1 MATTEVR
8 VPSRMKLGATIKGRQ
23 EAPKRTLVIGV
34 EGVGKSTF
42 ASNAPSP
49 IFLCSEDGTAQLD
62 IERFP
67 APQTWTEVLEAVSE
81 LTVAEHPHRTLVIDT
96 LDWAEPML
104 WAHICERDKQDNI
117 EAYGYGKGYVAA
129 LDEWRILIA
138 ALERMRATKKMEV
151 VMLAHS
157 WIKPFKNPEGQDF
170 DRYEMKLHPK
180 ASGLIKEWCDNVLF
194 ANFET
199 FATKD
204 PKTKRVKGVSSGA
217 RLLYTTRTAAYD
229 AKNRYDLPESLPLDW
244 GEYAAACVA
253 HQPADPKELAEQIR
267 IKAGK
272 CDETTKAQA
281 LALLEQH
288 ANNAAALAKINDRL
302 NAKLSERSV
311 EQ

>member
-42 ASNAPSP
+42 ASNAPAP

-67 APQTWTEVLEAVSE
+67 APQTWTEVLDAVFE
-81 LTVAEHPHRTLVIDT
+81 LTVAEHAHKTLVIDT

-229 AKNRYDLPESLPLDW
+229 AKNRYDLPESIPLDW

-267 IKAGK
+267 IKADR

-288 ANNAAALAKINDRL
+288 SNNAAALAKINDRL
-302 NAKLSERSV
+302 NAKLSERSL